1 MPLPEIS
8 DHCAILTTMKLSITY
23 QKSVGHKV
31 YLWKQAN
38 LQEMKKSMV
47 EFSSKLTQ
55 DYSIETP
62 VEVLWSLFHNKLLS
76 LLNTFVPSKIKHTSN
91 RKLWINHKIKQLRRH
106 KQKAYNKARQT
117 NLSLHWTQF
126 KDLKRQ
132 MQRECRKSYNKYMS
146 DIIHDSYVNSKK
158 KKLFSFIKSL
168 RKDYCGEP
176 TLQKDG
182 LRHDDN
188 QAKASILNQYF
199 SSVFSNDEHL
209 QPPPDMGPSPYP
221 DIPNI
226 EICCEGITCLLNDL
240 DPSKSHGPD
249 EVPARL
255 LKSMAAEISPSLKLI
270 FSASLHQGAIPQIWK
285 QAIVTPLF
293 KKGDKSNPSNYR
305 PISLTCICCKV
316 LEHIVHTNIMSH
328 FSDHSVLSE
337 SQFGFRKNY
346 SAELQLIKT
355 SMILLLA

>member
-8 DHCAILTTMKLSITY
+8 DHCAILTTMKLTITY
-23 QKSVGHKV
+23 QKSMGYKV
-31 YLWKQAN
+31 YLWKRAN
-38 LQEMKKSMV
+38 LQEMKKGMV

-91 RKLWINHKIKQLRRH
+91 RKLWINHKIKQLRRR

-117 NLSLHWTQF
+117 NLTLHWTQF

-132 MQRECRKSYNKYMS
+132 MQRECRRSYNKYMS

-168 RKDYCGEP
+168 RKDYCGVP

-188 QAKASILNQYF
+188 
-199 SSVFSNDEHL
+199 
-209 QPPPDMGPSPYP
+209 
-221 DIPNI
+221 
-226 EICCEGITCLLNDL
+226 
-240 DPSKSHGPD
+240 
-249 EVPARL
+249 
-255 LKSMAAEISPSLKLI
+255 
-270 FSASLHQGAIPQIWK
+270 
-285 QAIVTPLF
+285 
-293 KKGDKSNPSNYR
+293 
-305 PISLTCICCKV
+305 
-316 LEHIVHTNIMSH
+316 
-328 FSDHSVLSE
+328 
-337 SQFGFRKNY
+337 
-346 SAELQLIKT
+346 
-355 SMILLLA
+355 

>member
-1 MPLPEIS
+1 
-8 DHCAILTTMKLSITY
+8 
-23 QKSVGHKV
+23 
-31 YLWKQAN
+31 
-38 LQEMKKSMV
+38 MV

-168 RKDYCGEP
+168 RKDYCGVP

-182 LRHDDN
+182 LWHDDN

-199 SSVFSNDEHL
+199 SSYFTNDEHL
-209 QPPPDMGPSPYP
+209 QPPLDMGPSPYP

-226 EICCEGITCLLNDL
+226 EICCEGITTYLNGVDKPHS
-240 DPSKSHGPD
+240 DFHMNHG
-249 EVPARL
+249 
-255 LKSMAAEISPSLKLI
+255 
-270 FSASLHQGAIPQIWK
+270 
-285 QAIVTPLF
+285 
-293 KKGDKSNPSNYR
+293 
-305 PISLTCICCKV
+305 
-316 LEHIVHTNIMSH
+316 
-328 FSDHSVLSE
+328 
-337 SQFGFRKNY
+337 
-346 SAELQLIKT
+346 
-355 SMILLLA
+355 